1 MIIIHTQGIGVLTT
15 TAPLTY
21 IGIMILPSQ
30 FGLWLMVIGYLLI
43 LKKNQAI
50 VVCILELVLMVVYGL
65 AQLMH

>member
-1 MIIIHTQGIGVLTT
+1 
-15 TAPLTY
+15 
-21 IGIMILPSQ
+21 MILPSQ